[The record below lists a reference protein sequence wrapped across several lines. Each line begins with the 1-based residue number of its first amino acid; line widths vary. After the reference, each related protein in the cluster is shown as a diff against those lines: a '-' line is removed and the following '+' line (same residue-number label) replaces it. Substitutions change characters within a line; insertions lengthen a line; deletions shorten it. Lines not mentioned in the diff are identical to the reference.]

1 MAIEKVMTPSLPG
14 DFEDPVKI
22 ATDDENI
29 NVDESGNVEVT
40 LPDNQALMEAEAMG
54 MLDEEMQQ
62 DPMTDFDANLVEFME
77 ESDIVDTALELYEG
91 YTVDKESRE
100 EYDSIAEDGV
110 NLLGL
115 QYEESSEPF
124 PGACGVTHPVLAQ
137 EVVKVQA

>member
-1 MAIEKVMTPSLPG
+1 MAIEKVMTPSLRG

-62 DPMTDFDANLVEFME
+62 DPMTDFDANLVEIME

-115 QYEESSEPF
+115 QYVMLQIF
-124 PGACGVTHPVLAQ
+124 
-137 EVVKVQA
+137 